1 LAAGPRIGRFALSG
15 LWEKPSD
22 EHEAGH
28 DQCRFEHLLFSSRG
42 PAASKKR
49 FCSETVQLR
58 QENSTRKIRTFRDSL
73 WRVSR
78 FVFRRDA
85 RGRNEAL
92 PCCGDV
98 VDTSTRYFAHLKM
111 NVMQTGKP
119 SSAAALTPSRV
130 LEAASS
136 GTFGVV
142 TTESSFPGAR
152 GVTIYRRAWTP
163 AGRARGVMVLVHG
176 MSEHSGRYDH
186 VGRFLASRGL
196 AVHALD
202 HRGHGRSGGETGTV
216 EEFGFFLDDLATFMK
231 LVRAEVPGGPIVL
244 LGHSMGGL
252 IVSAYLLERKP
263 SPDLVILSGPAIVP
277 IVEPGERRIDAT
289 RLSRDPEAQRA
300 YMEDPLV
307 LRERVKEE
315 LFYRLA
321 EGVGL
326 LVGRATEIHQPLL
339 LIHGTDDRLCS
350 AEGAEMW
357 VRSSSSPDLTV
368 HLYPE
373 GRHEMFNE
381 TNRDEVLEG
390 LWTWLD
396 QRLPA

>member
-1 LAAGPRIGRFALSG
+1 
-15 LWEKPSD
+15 
-22 EHEAGH
+22 
-28 DQCRFEHLLFSSRG
+28 
-42 PAASKKR
+42 
-49 FCSETVQLR
+49 
-58 QENSTRKIRTFRDSL
+58 
-73 WRVSR
+73 
-78 FVFRRDA
+78 
-85 RGRNEAL
+85 
-92 PCCGDV
+92 
-98 VDTSTRYFAHLKM
+98 
-111 NVMQTGKP
+111 MQTGKQA
-119 SSAAALTPSRV
+119 SAATVATSTPSV
-130 LEAASS
+130 AAPA
-136 GTFGVV
+136 GTYDVSVDEG
-142 TTESSFPGAR
+142 SFPGVH
-152 GVTIYRRAWTP
+152 GVTIHRRSWTP
-163 AGRARGVMVLVHG
+163 NGRSRGVMVLVHG
-176 MSEHSGRYDH
+176 MSEHSARYDH

-231 LVRAEVPGGPIVL
+231 LVRAEVPEGPLVL

-252 IVSAYLLERKP
+252 IVSAYLLERQP
-263 SPDLVILSGPAIVP
+263 SPDLVVLSGPAIVP
-277 IVEPGERRIDAT
+277 IIEPGERRIDAT

-326 LVGRATEIHQPLL
+326 LVGRAAEVSQPLL

-357 VRSSSSPDLTV
+357 VRASSSKDITV
-368 HLYPE
+368 QLYPE

-381 TNRDEVLEG
+381 INKDEVLAG
-390 LWTWLD
+390 LWQWLD
-396 QRLPA
+396 ARLP